1 MKKFLSAIKNV
12 TDPEKM
18 VKYGAQKL
26 ENFAD
31 YLDPNNEKSSQ
42 QIPFMITRQMKYDLM
57 DLGYNYDDIKKMTP
71 TYASNL
77 LQNQIQKKQK

>member
-18 VKYGAQKL
+18 AKYGAQKL
-26 ENFAD
+26 ENLAD
-31 YLDPNNEKSSQ
+31 YLDPNNEKPSQ
-42 QIPFMITRQMKYDLM
+42 QIPFMITRQMKNELIQ
-57 DLGYNYDDIKKMTP
+57 LGYNFDDIKKMTP

-77 LQNQIQKKQK
+77 LQNQIKKQK

>member
-42 QIPFMITRQMKYDLM
+42 QIPFMVIAINKIYSRSPDK
-57 DLGYNYDDIKKMTP
+57 
-71 TYASNL
+71 
-77 LQNQIQKKQK
+77 